1 MAEPCLAVIALGSN
15 LGDREASLASGV
27 RHLAEAPGVELTA
40 ISPFH
45 DTTALKPYGYDDD
58 APRYLNAVALISTT
72 LDPGE
77 LLELC
82 MTIERAHGRLRLER
96 WGDRTLDVDI
106 ITMGD
111 VHLATEQLELPHPRA
126 HERDFV
132 LRPWLDVD
140 PDAVLPGHG
149 RVDELLSAMEDHA

>member
-1 MAEPCLAVIALGSN
+1 MVEPRTAVIALGSN
-15 LGDREASLASGV
+15 LGDREATLASAV
-27 RHLAEAPGVELTA
+27 RRLAEAPGVELTA

-45 DTTALKPYGYDDD
+45 DTTALKPYGWDDE

-72 LDPGE
+72 LDPRK

-82 MTIERAHGRLRLER
+82 MAIEREHGRLRLER
-96 WGDRTLDVDI
+96 WGDRSLDLDI

-140 PDAVLPGHG
+140 PDAVLPGYG
-149 RVDELLSAMEDHA
+149 RVDELLSAMEDDS